1 MIANVPKKKDKSL
14 PLGEI
19 LQAAGLLSAAQIEV
33 AIYEQSLYPN
43 LKIGEIFAL
52 RNWLKQETADFFAE
66 KWFYLV
72 KEQQKKNLG
81 YYLQQAGLL
90 NEQEVQHLLAF
101 QKQQVVWLRLGQLAV
116 DHGYLHGQTLDF
128 LLEELSLKAS
138 INKIYRGKKARGEKL
153 SARDQLVAGAIPS
166 DRDNVAAGII
176 PSKAKAVFSGFSEE

>member
-1 MIANVPKKKDKSL
+1 MIYNVPNKKDKSFL
-14 PLGEI
+14 LGEI
-19 LQAAGLLSAAQIEV
+19 LQSAGLLSEAQIEV
-33 AIYEQSLYPN
+33 AIYEQSLYPH

-81 YYLQQAGLL
+81 YYLQQSGLL
-90 NEQEVQHLLAF
+90 NEKQVKYLLTF

-116 DHGYLHGQTLDF
+116 DHGYLRGETLDF

-176 PSKAKAVFSGFSEE
+176 PSRVKIASSSFLEE